1 MQNPFTI
8 GIAKNEDFCNRQQEL
23 ADLVNYAKN
32 GQNVVLY
39 APRRYGK
46 SSLVRQVL
54 RELETAGFLTVYVDL
69 FSVSSEQDFISVI
82 ATGILKGIGRGAD
95 PRSFGDK
102 VKNLFGRLIPVFEV
116 TPEGLGFSVKFDR
129 STKLEILLDDLM
141 EGVYNYIKK
150 KQLRACIALDEF
162 QEVTE
167 LAESKK
173 IEGILRSHIQLQKE
187 IAYFYIGSRRRTLK
201 DIFTDKGR
209 PFYKSAFLYTLKEI
223 PKEDFI
229 PYIEKRFKES
239 NKKCPSVAAEKIY
252 DTARG
257 YPYYVQKLA
266 LLAWDIT
273 QKSCDNDLVDVAYK
287 LLIKME
293 TPDFEGVWSGLTL
306 IQKSALKAIAK
317 EPTASPFAK
326 EYLERYGL
334 TIGGAQK
341 AIQALLSKD
350 LIERDTEDTYRLTD
364 PVMGDWIR
372 Q

>member
-8 GIAKNEDFCNRQQEL
+8 GIAKNEDFCNRRQEL

-32 GQNVVLY
+32 GQKVVLY
-39 APRRYGK
+39 SPRRYGK

-54 RELETAGFLTVYVDL
+54 KELEKVNFLTVYVDL
-69 FSVSSEQDFISVI
+69 FSISSEQDFISTL
-82 ATGILKGIGRGAD
+82 ATGILKRIGSGAD
-95 PRSFGDK
+95 PRSLGDK

-129 STKLEILLDDLM
+129 STKLDLLLDDLM

-173 IEGILRSHIQLQKE
+173 IEGILRYHIQLQKE
-187 IAYFYIGSRRRTLK
+187 IAYFYIGSRRRILK
-201 DIFTDKGR
+201 DIFTDKSR

-229 PYIEKRFKES
+229 PHIEKRFKES
-239 NKKCPSVAAEKIY
+239 SKKCPSDTAEKIY
-252 DTARG
+252 DTVRG

-266 LLAWDIT
+266 LLTWDIT
-273 QKSCDNDLVDVAYK
+273 QKACNNDLIDVAYK
-287 LLIKME
+287 LLLKME
-293 TPDFEGVWSGLTL
+293 TPGFEGIWSGLTL
-306 IQKSALKAIAK
+306 IQKAVLKALAK

-334 TIGGAQK
+334 TIGGVQK
-341 AIQALLSKD
+341 AIHALLSKD
-350 LIERDTEDTYRLTD
+350 LIGKDTEDKYRLTD
-364 PVMGDWIR
+364 PVMGDWLR
-372 Q
+372 E